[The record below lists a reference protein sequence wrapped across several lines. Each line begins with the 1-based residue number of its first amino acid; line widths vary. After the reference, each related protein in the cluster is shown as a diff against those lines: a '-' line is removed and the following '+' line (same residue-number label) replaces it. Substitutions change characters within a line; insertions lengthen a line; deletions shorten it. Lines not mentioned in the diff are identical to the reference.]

1 MHHHLAK
8 KTSRLCRFVISDKR
22 SIVKVIIEC
31 QWLEDGWEKE
41 AEHLP
46 KQQENVTLQK
56 QKSVTI
62 PTVSLCSDFSPLCN
76 VHQLIQSRCWE
87 NLDWMLAQRLNAS
100 TNQTRPLIAANRSN
114 QPGCIIRYT
123 NGEINIRIIWRKIFI
138 WNFLFQS
145 PEMSKIIFVFTI
157 MFYIRWPPA
166 KFATFF
172 RDFIGVL

>member
-1 MHHHLAK
+1 MAWRRMRAGSR
-8 KTSRLCRFVISDKR
+8 TSHKATRKCDKNRSLWQFQQLLFWLC
-22 SIVKVIIEC
+22 
-31 QWLEDGWEKE
+31 
-41 AEHLP
+41 
-46 KQQENVTLQK
+46 
-56 QKSVTI
+56 
-62 PTVSLCSDFSPLCN
+62 SPLCN

-166 KFATFF
+166 KLVHFF
-172 RDFIGVL
+172 RDIIGVPQLFSPGSCCGDQTCALIFDGGRGDSPKL